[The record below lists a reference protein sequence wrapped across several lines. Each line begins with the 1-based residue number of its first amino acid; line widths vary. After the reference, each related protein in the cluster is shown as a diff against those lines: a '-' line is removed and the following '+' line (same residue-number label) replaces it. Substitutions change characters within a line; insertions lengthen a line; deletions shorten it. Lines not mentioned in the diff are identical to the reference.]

1 MPRPVFSEREILYII
16 KNQETQSQSEIAQNL
31 GELYPEDNA
40 GRRTRSGVHNIL
52 QQIRKE
58 EVEK

>member
-1 MPRPVFSEREILYII
+1 MPRPVFSKDEIRYII
-16 KNQETQSQSEIAQNL
+16 ENAETMSQAEIAQNL

-40 GRRTRSGVHNIL
+40 GKRTRSGVHNIL

-58 EVEK
+58 KSEK